1 MLWQTA
7 YKQTLLDKWTSTCVN
22 KIRTQILY
30 IGKQMEDCSWLEIYN
45 AHDINMLTVVFNSNM
60 SAIEVLASR
69 LVNQKPWHIKY
80 SIIITINL

>member
-7 YKQTLLDKWTSTCVN
+7 YMQTLLDKWTPTYVN
-22 KIRTQILY
+22 TLRTPIVYSVEQT
-30 IGKQMEDCSWLEIYN
+30 KDCSWLEIHN
-45 AHDINMLTVVFNSNM
+45 AGVHLKYEC
-60 SAIEVLASR
+60 AIEVLASR